1 MNTDLLPPPGRWA
14 VGPDRTQAE
23 ALLAAARRAGL
34 RTAWQGRDAG
44 FVSNLS
50 ILENLQLLLE
60 WHACAEALADAV
72 TRALAVLALSPPDWL
87 TQRPAAL
94 SDAQR
99 RQARLLRLLVLRPE
113 VLVIE
118 APSRGRAFDDSETR
132 LLDALEGA
140 RLLLLGPALPDWP
153 VWPDP
158 ASGAPAAP

>member
-1 MNTDLLPPPGRWA
+1 MAALPPPGRWA
-14 VGPDRTQAE
+14 LGPDRAQAE
-23 ALLAAARRAGL
+23 ALLAAGRHAGL
-34 RTAWQGRDAG
+34 RTGWQGRNAG

-50 ILENLQLLLE
+50 VLENLQLLLE
-60 WHACAEALADAV
+60 WHACSEPLADAV
-72 TRALAVLALSPPDWL
+72 ARALALLELPAPDWL

-118 APSRGRAFDDSETR
+118 APSRGRTFDDSEAR
-132 LLDALEGA
+132 LLDALDGA

-153 VWPDP
+153 AWPDP
-158 ASGAPAAP
+158 ASGATAAP